1 MVTYIKLVHAR
12 SSGLFAFLLLA
23 GGNWNNGLNA
33 GPSYRNTNNTPS
45 NSNRNIST
53 HLELRY
59 LLGGLEQ
66 RTNQNPVNHWVKHT
80 TNPQM
85 GASISLGAERSHLLV
100 RLWGVL

>member
-1 MVTYIKLVHAR
+1 MTNMLLVRAR
-12 SSGLFAFLLLA
+12 CSGFFDFLLRA

-33 GPSYRNTNNTPS
+33 GPSYRNANNTPS

-66 RTNQNPVNHWVKHT
+66 RANPNPANRRVKHT

-85 GASISLGAERSHLLV
+85 GASISSRVERSHLLV
-100 RLWGVL
+100 RLLGVL

>member
-1 MVTYIKLVHAR
+1 MMTYIKSVHAR
-12 SSGLFAFLLLA
+12 CSGFFAFLLLA

-59 LLGGLEQ
+59 LLGSLEQ

-85 GASISLGAERSHLLV
+85 GASISSRVERYNLWV
-100 RLWGVL
+100 RLLGVL

>member
-1 MVTYIKLVHAR
+1 MVRAYCVGVF
-12 SSGLFAFLLLA
+12 SGVLLA
-23 GGNWNNGLNA
+23 GSNWNNALNA
-33 GPSYRNTNNTPS
+33 GPSYRNANNTPS

-66 RTNQNPVNHWVKHT
+66 RANPNPANRRVKHT

-85 GASISLGAERSHLLV
+85 GASISSRVERSHLLV
-100 RLWGVL
+100 RLLGVL